1 MIYIFFSFFSVQCQ
15 WKCHVMHSKRLNR
28 ETMPSHQVIWFIKI
42 FTMFKSK
49 SKNELKYRK
58 YSAFPCPCFPGG
70 HDWPAATWQKGEE
83 SRNFEESPSCF
94 WGRCWGGCLL
104 LLNCFTLQYYTVR
117 VSGEPKPASGD
128 SWTNRFS
135 FYIWGW
141 WWRGDDVQLDQG
153 IHGMFSRFLS
163 MSALC
168 HIIELYTD
176 SIKQNA
182 KLSPPYLNSNFK
194 CETIVKKKM

>member
-1 MIYIFFSFFSVQCQ
+1 MIYIFFSFFSVQCK

-83 SRNFEESPSCF
+83 SRNFEESSWCF

-104 LLNCFTLQYYTVR
+104 LLNPLIVLHYNITRWEFQGSLNQHLVIH
-117 VSGEPKPASGD
+117 D
-128 SWTNRFS
+128 WF
-135 FYIWGW
+135 FYKWGW
-141 WWRGDDVQLDQG
+141 WWRGNDVQLDQG